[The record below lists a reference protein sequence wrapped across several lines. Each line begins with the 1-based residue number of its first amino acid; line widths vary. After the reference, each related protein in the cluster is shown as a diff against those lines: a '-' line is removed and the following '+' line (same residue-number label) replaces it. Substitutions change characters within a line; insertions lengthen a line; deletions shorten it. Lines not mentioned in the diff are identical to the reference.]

1 MSVTVSCY
9 LADIP
14 QVAILTKIDEVS
26 PEVKAD
32 LKNIYRDQTMK
43 HQVCLITNISEYNYC
58 KKSDTIL
65 ANS

>member
-1 MSVTVSCY
+1 MSVTVSCC

-32 LKNIYRDQTMK
+32 LKNIYKAQSMK
-43 HQVCLITNISEYNYC
+43 DQVCLIT
-58 KKSDTIL
+58 DT
-65 ANS
+65 ND